1 MKRLRLFVPQA
12 LTPGATLTLDR
23 EQAHY
28 LGRVMRASA
37 GDTIVLFNG
46 EGGEYVARL
55 TACDGRQAACRI
67 EAFCDIDRELPLPVH
82 IVQAASRP
90 EKIETVLQKGAE
102 LGAASFQIVR
112 TRRAQLKLAGERL
125 GRRLDRWRKIAIE
138 AAEQSGR
145 TRLPTVNWRERL
157 EDAELPG
164 LRLTLHPEAAAEWRA
179 MRPRIETARAISL
192 VIGPEGGF
200 STEDLETLDAL
211 GCVRLSFGPRIL
223 RTETAAPALLA
234 AVQAVLPAR

>member
-12 LTPGATLTLDR
+12 LTPGAMLTFDR

-28 LGRVMRASA
+28 LGRVMRANA
-37 GDTIVLFNG
+37 GDALILFNG
-46 EGGEYVARL
+46 EGGEYVATL
-55 TACDGRQAACRI
+55 TSCDGRQAACRI
-67 EAFCDIDRELPLPVH
+67 EACCDIDRELPLPVH

-90 EKIETVLQKGAE
+90 EKIETVLQKATE

-125 GRRLDRWRKIAIE
+125 ERRLDRWRKIVIE

-145 TRLPTVNWRERL
+145 TRLPSVIWHERL
-157 EDAELPG
+157 ESVELHG
-164 LRLTLHPEAAAEWRA
+164 LSLALHPEAATEWSA
-179 MRPRIETARAISL
+179 IRPRIENAHAISL

-200 STEDLETLDAL
+200 SPEDLETLDAL
-211 GCVRLSFGPRIL
+211 GCIRLAFGPRIL

-234 AVQAVLPAR
+234 AVQGLLPER